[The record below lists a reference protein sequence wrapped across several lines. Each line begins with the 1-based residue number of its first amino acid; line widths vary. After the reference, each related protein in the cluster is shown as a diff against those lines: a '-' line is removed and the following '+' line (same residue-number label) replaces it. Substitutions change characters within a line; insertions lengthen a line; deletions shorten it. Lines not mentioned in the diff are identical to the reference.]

1 MPRKRRRRRRQIDRH
16 SVAVVVSYVPLLVDR
31 PGFCIKPDDP
41 RFTNLL
47 KKMDECP
54 SGHVD
59 GCLWVTEGQHAVPV
73 FIVERACEIASHLQ
87 MWSEGKPGDWFR
99 LCFAESRGR
108 YAAMLFPDLDRSV
121 KRFQETYQILT
132 GKTVNAD
139 EYRVMHVPL
148 GFVSGPKHIF
158 DQVRNRIAEQT
169 MLGFIDSSNVN
180 PNDPLATD
188 PAGIEMVG
196 PFHVCWDQK
205 PFGTDINSLVEERIR
220 EAEFDESDT
229 DYC

>member
-1 MPRKRRRRRRQIDRH
+1 MPRKRRRRRRHIDRH

-31 PGFCIKPDDP
+31 PSSWTKPDDP
-41 RFTNLL
+41 RFTSIL

-73 FIVERACEIASHLQ
+73 FIVERAREIAGHLQ

-108 YAAMLFPDLDRSV
+108 YTAVLFPDLDRSV
-121 KRFQETYQILT
+121 RRFQETYQILT
-132 GKTVNAD
+132 GKTVKAD
-139 EYRVMHVPL
+139 EYRVMHIPL
-148 GFVSGPKHIF
+148 GFVSGSKHIF
-158 DQVRNRIAEQT
+158 DQVRSRIAEPT
-169 MLGFIDSSNVN
+169 MLGFIDTSEVN
-180 PNDPLATD
+180 PSDPLTTNLKD
-188 PAGIEMVG
+188 IEMVG
-196 PFHVCWDQK
+196 PFQVCWDQK
-205 PFGTDINSLVEERIR
+205 PFGTNISSLVEERIR